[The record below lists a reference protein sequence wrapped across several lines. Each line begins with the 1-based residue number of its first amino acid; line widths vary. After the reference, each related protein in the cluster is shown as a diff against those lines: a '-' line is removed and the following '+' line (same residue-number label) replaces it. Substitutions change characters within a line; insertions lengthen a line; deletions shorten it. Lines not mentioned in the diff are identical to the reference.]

1 MNLKEYYKDKTVI
14 VTGHTGFKGS
24 WLSLWLN
31 ILGAKVIG
39 LSDKVYTNPSHYEI
53 IKEIFSIDLR
63 GDIKKIKQVH
73 DLIDTYEPDFIF
85 HLAAQSIVKTSYQ
98 DPLNTFET
106 NALGTV
112 NLLESLRKINP
123 NLIAVLITSDKS
135 YQNVEKLEGY
145 KEEDKLGG
153 SDPYS
158 ASKAA
163 ADIFIES
170 YSKSFFVDPKSR
182 VKISTARAGNVI
194 GGGDWS
200 SDRVI
205 PDCIKA
211 WSRNKKAKIKSPQA
225 IRPWQH
231 VLEPLSGYLTLGAK
245 LLRDDSLSGEAF
257 NFGPDEKDIY
267 TVEELVQEL
276 AKSWS
281 GVKWTLEKDPGEIKE
296 SMLLNLNCDKAK
308 NLICWDSA
316 LSFTETA
323 KWTAKWYKKYYEDE
337 SKVKDFSFN
346 QIESYSE
353 IYKKKF

>member
-1 MNLKEYYKDKTVI
+1 MNLKEFYKDKKVL

-39 LSDKVYTNPSHYEI
+39 ISDKVYTSPSHYEA
-53 IKEIFSIDLR
+53 IKDIFSTDLR
-63 GDIKKIKQVH
+63 GDVKKIKQVH
-73 DLIDTYEPDFIF
+73 DLIDTHKPDFIF
-85 HLAAQSIVKTSYQ
+85 HLAAQSIVKTSHKN
-98 DPLNTFET
+98 PFNTFQT
-106 NALGTV
+106 NTLGTV

-123 NLIAVLITSDKS
+123 NLIAVLVTSDKS
-135 YQNVEKLEGY
+135 YQNVEKIEGY

-170 YSKSFFVDPKSR
+170 YSKSFFIDAKSK
-182 VKISTARAGNVI
+182 VKVSAARAGNVI

-200 SDRVI
+200 NDRVI

-211 WSRNKKAKIKSPQA
+211 WSRNKKAIIKNPQA

-245 LLRDDSLSGEAF
+245 LLRDDSLVGEAF
-257 NFGPDEKDIY
+257 NFGPNEKDIF

-281 GVKWTLEKDPGEIKE
+281 GVKWIVENDPNEIKE

-308 NLICWDSA
+308 SLISWDST

-323 KWTAKWYKKYYEDE
+323 KWTAEWYKKYYEDE
-337 SKVKDFSFN
+337 GKAKDFSFK
-346 QIESYSE
+346 QIEFYSE
-353 IYKKKF
+353 IFENK

>member
-1 MNLKEYYKDKTVI
+1 MNLKEFYKDKTVL

-24 WLSLWLN
+24 WLSLWLS

-39 LSDKVYTNPSHYEI
+39 ISDRVYTSPSHYEE
-53 IKEIFSIDLR
+53 IKDIFSIDLR
-63 GDIKKIKQVH
+63 GDVKKIKQVY
-73 DLIDTYEPDFIF
+73 DLIDTHKPDFIF
-85 HLAAQSIVKTSYQ
+85 HLAAQSIVKTSHKN
-98 DPLNTFET
+98 PFNTFQT
-106 NALGTV
+106 NTLGTV
-112 NLLESLRKINP
+112 NLLESLRKLNP

-135 YQNVEKLEGY
+135 YQNVEKIEGY

-170 YSKSFFVDPKSR
+170 YSKSFFVDAKSK
-182 VKISTARAGNVI
+182 VKVSAARAGNVI

-200 SDRVI
+200 NDRVI

-211 WSRNKKAKIKSPQA
+211 WSRNEQAIIKNPQA

-245 LLRDDSLSGEAF
+245 LLRDDSLVGEAF
-257 NFGPDEKDIY
+257 NFGPDEKDIF
-267 TVEELVQEL
+267 TVEELIQEL

-281 GVKWTLEKDPGEIKE
+281 GVKWIVENDPNEIKE

-308 NLICWDSA
+308 SLISWDST

-323 KWTAKWYKKYYEDE
+323 KWTAEWYKKYYEDE
-337 SKVKDFSFN
+337 DKIKDFSFK

-353 IYKKKF
+353 SLEKKK